1 MELTI
6 GEIATAVA
14 LFAGLIT
21 GGGVIVKQVRKMFE
35 PLRMDIC
42 INFIIRF
49 MDVVES
55 GQHVGE
61 LARQR
66 FHEQYD
72 YYTQHGG
79 NSYIKEKYNSLHER
93 GLL

>member
-1 MELTI
+1 MEITL

-21 GGGVIVKQVRKMFE
+21 GSGVIIGQIKKLFL

-42 INFIIRF
+42 INYIVSYMQDLEAGQT
-49 MDVVES
+49 MDEV
-55 GQHVGE
+55 
-61 LARQR
+61 AKKR

-72 YYTQHGG
+72 FYINHDG
-79 NSYIKEKYNSLHER
+79 NSYIKEKYQSLKER